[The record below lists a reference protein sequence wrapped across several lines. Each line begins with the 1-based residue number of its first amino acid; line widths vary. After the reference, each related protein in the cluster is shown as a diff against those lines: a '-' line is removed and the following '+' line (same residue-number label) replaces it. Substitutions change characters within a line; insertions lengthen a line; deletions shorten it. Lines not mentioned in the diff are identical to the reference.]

1 MRVIRI
7 NTTAYSLED
16 FFLITTLTN
25 QEISDVLDSFIFNQR
40 MGNDDYYNEDLFK
53 LLTIAYPNRKIIMY
67 NDIETLE
74 L

>member
-1 MRVIRI
+1 MRIIRI

-16 FFLITTLTN
+16 FFLMTTLTN
-25 QEISDVLDSFIFNQR
+25 QEISDALDSFIFNQR
-40 MGNDDYYNEDLFK
+40 MGIDNYYNEDLFK